1 MSYLNLVDE
10 SVHTEHAEREPSRPG
25 SRSGAT
31 RPGLQRTGHPD
42 HTNSGGFCSCCG
54 VVYPCRAARSA
65 AAAASQQ

>member
-10 SVHTEHAEREPSRPG
+10 SARTQSEPSRPRPAG
-25 SRSGAT
+25 DRSGT
-31 RPGLQRTGHPD
+31 HKTERTLQRVGHPD

-65 AAAASQQ
+65 AQQ